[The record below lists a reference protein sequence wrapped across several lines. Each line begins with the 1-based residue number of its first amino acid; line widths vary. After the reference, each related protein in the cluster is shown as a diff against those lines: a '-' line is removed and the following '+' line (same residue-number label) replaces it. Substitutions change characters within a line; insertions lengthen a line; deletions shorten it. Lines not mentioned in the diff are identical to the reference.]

1 MDLRKVFVC
10 IAGAF
15 AFGFLVSEFASV
27 PRAHAQSG
35 FQIYVQVSDS
45 HENLT
50 QTDGGGFHKAIHLQ
64 GSKVVGFSCA
74 DGTCYI
80 ATQ

>member
-1 MDLRKVFVC
+1 MTLHKLIAC
-10 IAGAF
+10 IVGAL
-15 AFGFLVSEFASV
+15 AVGFLVSEFASV

-35 FQIYVQVSDS
+35 FQIYVQAVGDP
-45 HENLT
+45 H
-50 QTDGGGFHKAIHLQ
+50 DKAINLR

-74 DGTCYI
+74 DGTCFV

>member
-1 MDLRKVFVC
+1 MTIQKVTAC
-10 IAGAF
+10 IVGAF
-15 AFGFLVSEFASV
+15 ALGFLVSELASV

-35 FQIYVQVSDS
+35 FQIYFQSVGEPTTKPV
-45 HENLT
+45 
-50 QTDGGGFHKAIHLQ
+50 ILQ

-74 DGTCYI
+74 QGTCYV

>member
-1 MDLRKVFVC
+1 VTIHKVILC

-15 AFGFLVSEFASV
+15 AVGFLVSEFAFV
-27 PRAHAQSG
+27 PHAHAQPG
-35 FQIYVQVSDS
+35 FQIYVQGIGDP
-45 HENLT
+45 HE
-50 QTDGGGFHKAIHLQ
+50 HKPISLQ

-74 DGTCYI
+74 DGTCYV

>member
-1 MDLRKVFVC
+1 MTLHKVTGC
-10 IAGAF
+10 IVGAF
-15 AFGFLVSEFASV
+15 ALGFLVGELASV

-35 FQIYVQVSDS
+35 FQIYFQSVG
-45 HENLT
+45 EPTN
-50 QTDGGGFHKAIHLQ
+50 KPINLQ

-74 DGTCYI
+74 QGTCYV